1 MSGPRGRPQPPEGLR
16 PKGPPARGP
25 SEGGGT
31 STRQPATALHLRV
44 RGRLRAWASA
54 GAGTEVLT
62 WLKAG
67 YRLPWARERPRPFHQ
82 GLSCKN
88 ATPEQRAFLATEL
101 QRLKDVGAV
110 EDAVTTRW
118 VSRAFLVPKPKGW
131 RLVVDL
137 RHINTHLRRLS
148 CRFETLKNLART
160 VAKGDYMF
168 SFDLKDG
175 FYAVG
180 VAEEDRDYLTF
191 HVDGFGPL
199 RFSALPMGLSSSP
212 YVFTKTM
219 RTLVRALR
227 SPLAPLAVDTPQ
239 RLSRGRPP
247 RRETHRPAVERLL
260 SGAPACAELL
270 SLWGAHSAVMATGV
284 KVLPY
289 VDDFLGACGG
299 TKEES
304 ERGQA
309 YAHAVVDL
317 LGLERNAPKDV
328 NPCQQLKHL
337 GLGVDT
343 ARGLF
348 YVTQDR
354 LDKLRAAGREVLSRA
369 ARNKGLVPVRQLA
382 GFAGLAQSLY
392 LAIPCAKLYLRSV
405 HDAVASAGGRW
416 SNLVRLSST
425 TKTDINF
432 FVDLP
437 AKWNGRDIWRSPQT
451 ALLHCDA
458 SELAWGGVLNQRLPA
473 RGFWRAHQLREHI
486 TLLELRAVEYSV
498 EAFASQLRGRHITLR
513 EDNQAVVAM
522 LKSWTSRSPAIMR
535 VLRRLHWRLD
545 VMNSALHP
553 GYIRSGDNWWADAL
567 SRAEDSGDYRLNP
580 SVFGRLQRTWQ
591 RCTIDRFATANNT
604 QLRRFNSAWAC
615 PGSCGVDAFAQEDWG
630 SEINYCNPPWELL
643 DRLAQ
648 HLRESGSAATVV
660 APYWPAQS
668 WFHELN
674 LLASEVLVLPPAH
687 DLFCPGRLGSFE
699 PIGPPRWPVACF
711 RIVGRGH
718 GTTS

>member
-1 MSGPRGRPQPPEGLR
+1 
-16 PKGPPARGP
+16 
-25 SEGGGT
+25 
-31 STRQPATALHLRV
+31 
-44 RGRLRAWASA
+44 
-54 GAGTEVLT
+54 
-62 WLKAG
+62 
-67 YRLPWARERPRPFHQ
+67 
-82 GLSCKN
+82 
-88 ATPEQRAFLATEL
+88 
-101 QRLKDVGAV
+101 
-110 EDAVTTRW
+110 
-118 VSRAFLVPKPKGW
+118 
-131 RLVVDL
+131 
-137 RHINTHLRRLS
+137 
-148 CRFETLKNLART
+148 
-160 VAKGDYMF
+160 
-168 SFDLKDG
+168 
-175 FYAVG
+175 
-180 VAEEDRDYLTF
+180 
-191 HVDGFGPL
+191 
-199 RFSALPMGLSSSP
+199 
-212 YVFTKTM
+212 
-219 RTLVRALR
+219 
-227 SPLAPLAVDTPQ
+227 
-239 RLSRGRPP
+239 
-247 RRETHRPAVERLL
+247 
-260 SGAPACAELL
+260 
-270 SLWGAHSAVMATGV
+270 
-284 KVLPY
+284 
-289 VDDFLGACGG
+289 
-299 TKEES
+299 
-304 ERGQA
+304 
-309 YAHAVVDL
+309 
-317 LGLERNAPKDV
+317 
-328 NPCQQLKHL
+328 
-337 GLGVDT
+337 
-343 ARGLF
+343 
-348 YVTQDR
+348 
-354 LDKLRAAGREVLSRA
+354 VLSRA

-432 FVDLP
+432 FVD
-437 AKWNGRDIWRSPQT
+437 
-451 ALLHCDA
+451 
-458 SELAWGGVLNQRLPA
+458 
-473 RGFWRAHQLREHI
+473 QLREHI